1 MATLLSS
8 HQDITYPT
16 HTFFSTVPFYG
27 FKIEATVTKK
37 ASEVDK
43 WIFQTIQI
51 HRRRLHKLLIGLD
64 IEWRAPHYPT
74 VQLPST
80 ALLQLC
86 VGRRCLIFQLLHAD
100 CIPHSLQFFLGN
112 PNFTFLG
119 VGVQGDALKL
129 NKDYGL
135 YVANTVDLN
144 KLALVV
150 KEVEEYGRIGL
161 KRMAYE
167 VLGKVMKKPFDVT
180 MSEWDADELCVEQVE
195 YAAIDAFVSFE
206 LGISLFSELFSR
218 GGGV

>member
-16 HTFFSTVPFYG
+16 HTFFSTVPFYD

-86 VGRRCLIFQLLHAD
+86 VGRVH
-100 CIPHSLQFFLGN
+100 
-112 PNFTFLG
+112 
-119 VGVQGDALKL
+119 GDALKL